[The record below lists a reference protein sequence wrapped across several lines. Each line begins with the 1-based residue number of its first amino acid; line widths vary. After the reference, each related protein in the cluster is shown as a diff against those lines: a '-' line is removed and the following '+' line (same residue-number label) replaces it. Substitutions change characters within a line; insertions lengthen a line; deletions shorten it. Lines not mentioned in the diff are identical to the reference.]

1 MRGGKIAGIPPTH
14 NPQRSLYDACRPG
27 CRAYRGL
34 ESRRTVTDRTGLSRG
49 DRNRNARLA
58 RLRVLLPQR
67 NAIVGID
74 LADDKQAA
82 VVTDHD
88 SRVIARRRVA
98 ARAWELGELLDWA
111 VGVATAAGFVSV
123 TVACEPTGHR
133 WRVLDQLAAQ
143 RGLAPVCVQPLLVY
157 RAREAEDLTRDKSD
171 PKDAVLIARLA
182 SELRCYEPERA
193 DAVWARLRHLGA
205 RRLQLTTDA
214 TGQANQVRDLLECA
228 WPAVLAAAGK
238 PFRSATWC
246 AALALTLD
254 RSAGDLGRVHRLGP
268 TRFEAAVRRELPRWG
283 ASRPCLRIVRAV
295 FAALADDAGVS
306 AHRPGALERAGLVMG
321 DWHETRQRLAATEA
335 RMVTVMDELG
345 LTGLVTTIA
354 GLTPVGAAAILA
366 ETGDPARFAT
376 PRSLVKHAGLFPRD
390 NASGEFQGKTP
401 ISGRGRPGLRVA
413 AWRAVWA
420 ALPNNPVLAAK
431 FIHLTTRDDN
441 RLARQQARTACAAAL
456 LRWIHVVITKGV
468 AWDPAIAAGITPLQ
482 RAA

>member
-1 MRGGKIAGIPPTH
+1 V
-14 NPQRSLYDACRPG
+14 
-27 CRAYRGL
+27 RA
-34 ESRRTVTDRTGLSRG
+34 
-49 DRNRNARLA
+49 A
-58 RLRVLLPQR
+58 
-67 NAIVGID
+67 
-74 LADDKQAA
+74 
-82 VVTDHD
+82 
-88 SRVIARRRVA
+88 
-98 ARAWELGELLDWA
+98 
-111 VGVATAAGFVSV
+111 AAGL
-123 TVACEPTGHR
+123 P
-133 WRVLDQLAAQ
+133 
-143 RGLAPVCVQPLLVY
+143 
-157 RAREAEDLTRDKSD
+157 AREAEDLTRDKSD

-214 TGQANQVRDLLECA
+214 TGQVNQVRDLLECA

-246 AALALTLD
+246 AALAVTLD
-254 RSAGDLGRVHRLGP
+254 RGAGDLARVRRLGP
-268 TRFEAAVRRELPRWG
+268 ARFEAAVRRELPRWG

-295 FAALADDAGVS
+295 FAALADGAGVV
-306 AHRPGALERAGLVMG
+306 AHRPGALERAGLVMA
-321 DWHETRQRLAATEA
+321 DWHDTRQRLAATET
-335 RMVTVMDELG
+335 RMVTVLDDLC

-366 ETGDPARFAT
+366 ESGDPARFAT
-376 PRSLVKHAGLFPRD
+376 PRSLVKHAGLCPRD

-420 ALPNNPVLAAK
+420 ALPNNDVLAAK
-431 FIHLTTRDDN
+431 FTHLTTRDDN

-456 LRWIHVVITKGV
+456 LHWIHVVITKGV
-468 AWDPAIAAGITPLQ
+468 AWDPAIAAGTTPLQ